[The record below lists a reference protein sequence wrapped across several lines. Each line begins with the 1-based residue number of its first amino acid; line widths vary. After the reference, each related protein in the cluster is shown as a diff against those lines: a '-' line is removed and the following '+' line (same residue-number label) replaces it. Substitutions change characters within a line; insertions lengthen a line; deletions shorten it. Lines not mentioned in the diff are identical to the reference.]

1 MTFRVEKKI
10 FIKKENLLDFKE
22 KISSIGAINLY
33 KSRKVQSIYF
43 DNINKDMYNDSIE
56 GLNPRKKIRVRNYN
70 KFNTFD
76 SKNNNLEL
84 KISSAEGRFKKTT
97 NLSSFN
103 LSNYIV
109 RDTTYGICKPLICV
123 SYKRIYY
130 KIKNF
135 RLTIDKDIKYRKI
148 SFGKI
153 SDSFYVEKNNIIEI
167 KYTKNEDQLIS
178 ELFPFTFVRFSK
190 YCRAVEFIYR
200 I

>member
-1 MTFRVEKKI
+1 MSFR
-10 FIKKENLLDFKE
+10 KELKTILSYSNTESFNKWIIDNGGKLLFNVRD
-22 KISSIGAINLY
+22 IN
-33 KSRKVQSIYF
+33 SIYYEN
-43 DNINKDMYNDSIE
+43 DNFSMYYDSIE
-56 GLNPRKKIRVRNYN
+56 GSVPRKKIRVRNYN
-70 KFNTFD
+70 KFHTFD
-76 SKNNNLEL
+76 SRNNNLEL

-103 LSNYIV
+103 LSSYIV